1 MSYLRANERS
11 KKEKRQ
17 GKKKYEISSMEALGL
32 NEGKTPIS
40 KNGGITPIKGGKYSK
55 PIIWIIYFK
64 ESDSEQYFSNT
75 VFFSC
80 FSIFHSL
87 YKDSK

>member
-1 MSYLRANERS
+1 MKEAKRRKER
-11 KKEKRQ
+11 EKRS
-17 GKKKYEISSMEALGL
+17 KYEISSMEALGL